1 MEMHETRP
9 DPFYAD
15 PIDTLIVQDEK
26 ERMMQNVEQKIYEP
40 LLQYLQQHPE
50 IQQAILFGSL
60 ASGQAHSESDVDLSV
75 ALDHVLDANEKMQ
88 MVEDIALVMGRAV
101 DLIDLNVVGEPL
113 LGQIV
118 QHGQQLVG
126 NASMFGDLLSRHVFE
141 QADFMPY
148 RQRIL
153 DARRSAWIG

>member
-1 MEMHETRP
+1 MQ
-9 DPFYAD
+9 DV
-15 PIDTLIVQDEK
+15 VQ
-26 ERMMQNVEQKIYEP
+26 QTCEP
-40 LLQYLQQHPE
+40 LMQYLQQHPE

-60 ASGQAHSESDVDLSV
+60 ARGEAYIESDIDLAV
-75 ALDHVLDANEKMQ
+75 ALDHVLDADEKMR

-101 DLIDLNVVGEPL
+101 DLIDLRMVGEPL

-118 QHGQQLVG
+118 QHGKQLVG
-126 NASMFGDLLSRHVFE
+126 NASMFGDLLSRHIFE

-153 DARRSAWIG
+153 DARRNAWIG

>member
-1 MEMHETRP
+1 MHS
-9 DPFYAD
+9 
-15 PIDTLIVQDEK
+15 
-26 ERMMQNVEQKIYEP
+26 VEQKTYKR
-40 LLQYLQQHPE
+40 LLQFLQQHSE

-60 ASGQAHSESDVDLSV
+60 ASEKEHYESDVDLAV
-75 ALDHVLDANEKMQ
+75 ALDHVLEADEKMR

-101 DLIDLNVVGEPL
+101 DLIDLKVVGEPL

-118 QHGQQLVG
+118 QHGKQLVG

>member
-1 MEMHETRP
+1 
-9 DPFYAD
+9 
-15 PIDTLIVQDEK
+15 
-26 ERMMQNVEQKIYEP
+26 MQNIEQKIYEP
-40 LLQYLQQHPE
+40 LLQYLQQYPE

-60 ASGQAHSESDVDLSV
+60 ASGQEHIESDVDLAV
-75 ALDHVLDANEKMQ
+75 ALDHVLDADEKMQ

-101 DLIDLNVVGEPL
+101 DLIDLKVVGEPL

-118 QHGQQLVG
+118 QHGKQLVG

>member
-1 MEMHETRP
+1 MTQHVAQQT
-9 DPFYAD
+9 Y
-15 PIDTLIVQDEK
+15 K
-26 ERMMQNVEQKIYEP
+26 P

-60 ASGQAHSESDVDLSV
+60 ARGQAHAESDVDLAV
-75 ALDHVLDANEKMQ
+75 ALDHVLDVDEKIR

-101 DLIDLNVVGEPL
+101 DLVDLKVVGEPL

-118 QHGQQLVG
+118 LHGKQLVG
-126 NASMFGDLLSRHVFE
+126 NATMFGNLLSQHVFE

-153 DARRSAWIG
+153 DARRAAWIG

>member
-1 MEMHETRP
+1 
-9 DPFYAD
+9 
-15 PIDTLIVQDEK
+15 
-26 ERMMQNVEQKIYEP
+26 MQNIEKIYET
-40 LLQYLQQHPE
+40 LQQYLQQYPE

-60 ASGQAHSESDVDLSV
+60 ASGQEHMESDVDLAV
-75 ALDHVLDANEKMQ
+75 ALDHVLDADEKME

-101 DLIDLNVVGEPL
+101 DLIDLKVVGEPL

-118 QHGQQLVG
+118 QHGKQLVG
-126 NASMFGDLLSRHVFE
+126 NASMFRKLLSRHVFE

-153 DARRSAWIG
+153 DTRRSAWIG